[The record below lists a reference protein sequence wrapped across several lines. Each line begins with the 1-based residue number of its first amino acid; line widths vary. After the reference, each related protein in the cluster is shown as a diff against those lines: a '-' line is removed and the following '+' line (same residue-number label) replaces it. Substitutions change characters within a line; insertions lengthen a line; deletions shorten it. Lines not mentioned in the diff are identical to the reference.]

1 MADLIQE
8 VFDRELSEVE
18 LAALIEQ
25 QRIVEEMVRED

>member
-8 VFDRELSEVE
+8 VFERELSEAE

-25 QRIVEEMVRED
+25 QLLVEELMREG